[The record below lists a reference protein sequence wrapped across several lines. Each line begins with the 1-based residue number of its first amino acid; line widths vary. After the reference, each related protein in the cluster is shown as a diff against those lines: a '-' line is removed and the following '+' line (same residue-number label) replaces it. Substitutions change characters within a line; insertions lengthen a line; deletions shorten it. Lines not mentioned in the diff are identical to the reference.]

1 MKKRIV
7 VLLGVIIITVNLI
20 ACGQSSA
27 NVVGENNSDESIVEV
42 SDTMAEESKE
52 KETEEDKEEDLPNW
66 RGVQDYLGYSVY
78 TEEGRQG
85 KVRIDIEYPSLKPTS
100 WGWAYQMD
108 PTYVLVTSAGVYDGP
123 ERSLDILVDTL
134 ENTFEVSKE
143 YICKLLASDRDHHYD
158 DFDFIVETQEPVT
171 INDLSMYKYMGTH
184 TYTYDGEQR
193 ECDFVAYS
201 VDTQQVEHAY
211 ITLIV
216 MDDSL
221 SHPSMDPVPEGTIEA
236 YARKMAESISVRE

>member
-1 MKKRIV
+1 MTKRTV
-7 VLLGVIIITVNLI
+7 LLLGVMVFVMNLM
-20 ACGQSSA
+20 ACGQFSVNEEPESNTSSS
-27 NVVGENNSDESIVEV
+27 ETEISQTKEEEIEEEKVEV
-42 SDTMAEESKE
+42 SEEE
-52 KETEEDKEEDLPNW
+52 LPYW
-66 RGVQDYLGYSVY
+66 RGVWDYFGYRVI
-78 TEEGRQG
+78 GVG
-85 KVRIDIEYPSLKPTS
+85 DISLDIAYPSLTPTS

-108 PTYVLVTSAGVYDGP
+108 PTYVFVTSAGYDEEGNDIMID
-123 ERSLDILVDTL
+123 SL
-134 ENTFEVSKE
+134 EETFEVSKT
-143 YICKLLASDRDHHYD
+143 YICRQLDFDRSYHYD
-158 DFDFIVETQEPVT
+158 NFDFSIETQEPVT
-171 INDLSMYKYMGTH
+171 INDLSMYKYTGIH

-201 VDTQQVEHAY
+201 VDPQQIEHQY